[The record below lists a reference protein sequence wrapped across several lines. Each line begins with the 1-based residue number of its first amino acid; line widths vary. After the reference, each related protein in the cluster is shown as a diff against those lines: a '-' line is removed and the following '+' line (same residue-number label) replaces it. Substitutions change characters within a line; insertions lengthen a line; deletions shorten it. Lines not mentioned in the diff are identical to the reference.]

1 MTDDD
6 FAEALERLPPEIR
19 ADFLAMREDFQNG
32 PFGKA
37 FWELAEVVGG
47 EEAKAYLMKSLM
59 GGPVH

>member
-6 FAEALERLPPEIR
+6 FAEAFEQLPPDMR
-19 ADFLAMREDFQNG
+19 ADLLAMREDFQSG

-37 FWELAEVVGG
+37 FWELAELVGE